1 MYICCI
7 SITTGICS
15 KVYLMFLFSCSMT
28 GAWRWSGHPIS
39 WKQTLS
45 LHLWVDINLI
55 YLYCICILI
64 FCSLRKKITRISPR
78 KVQQQ
83 PAVCKTSAADFV
95 TCDYRLKHII
105 CFNQI
110 ISTYQNKT
118 SALMPALSTVS
129 TFCGSL
135 DCQYLCPQFFG
146 LSELLSTISK
156 IVFSRFCFFSLHL
169 NLSLLSSGFH
179 PENRL
184 VVYVSVNF
192 SNFDKNVN
200 FENLLATL
208 TVFPHMSYC
217 GLLPPTW

>member
-7 SITTGICS
+7 LITTGICS
-15 KVYLMFLFSCSMT
+15 KIYLKFLFSYSMT

-110 ISTYQNKT
+110 ISTYQNKNCFHACLVNYFYILWF
-118 SALMPALSTVS
+118 S
-129 TFCGSL
+129 
-135 DCQYLCPQFFG
+135 G
-146 LSELLSTISK
+146 LSISLVLWIVRLSQYERQ
-156 IVFSRFCFFSLHL
+156 FSHAFFL
-169 NLSLLSSGFH
+169 F
-179 PENRL
+179 
-184 VVYVSVNF
+184 
-192 SNFDKNVN
+192 
-200 FENLLATL
+200 T
-208 TVFPHMSYC
+208 
-217 GLLPPTW
+217 

>member
-1 MYICCI
+1 
-7 SITTGICS
+7 
-15 KVYLMFLFSCSMT
+15 MT

-55 YLYCICILI
+55 SLYCICILI
-64 FCSLRKKITRISPR
+64 FARLEKKSPEFPLERCSNSRQSAKPRLRTSSPVIRSIKTYHLLSSNHINIS
-78 KVQQQ
+78 KQN
-83 PAVCKTSAADFV
+83 
-95 TCDYRLKHII
+95 I
-105 CFNQI
+105 CFHACLVNYFYI
-110 ISTYQNKT
+110 LWFS
-118 SALMPALSTVS
+118 
-129 TFCGSL
+129 
-135 DCQYLCPQFFG
+135 G
-146 LSELLSTISK
+146 LSERLSTISK